1 MKSLLLV
8 AVLVLTGCASTG
20 FTNTAVVVQKDYIVR
35 TAPDTLKTL
44 PPLPPTIANPKSAT
58 NNQIAKWIND
68 TEEYV
73 ANLEAMV
80 STLVDFYEKPVTA
93 TEAGTMR
100 AVTPA
105 TDSTGRRI
113 LQPQA
118 GTKGATTQSTT
129 AAVPEVAPPTSRFS
143 TPVQRLRGE

>member
-80 STLVDFYEKPVTA
+80 QTLVNFYEKPIT
-93 TEAGTMR
+93 TSEAGAMR
-100 AVTPA
+100 VVTPNAVA
-105 TDSTGRRI
+105 TPNASRVI
-113 LQPQA
+113 QPQ
-118 GTKGATTQSTT
+118 TT
-129 AAVPEVAPPTSRFS
+129 AASARAAAPTYSDPI
-143 TPVQRLRGE
+143 QRLRSQ